1 MPDYLSLVIEAQKQ
15 ATYHSFYAYQVV
27 NHNRTFNCT
36 NIEKL
41 RPNAVTWGVFPGA
54 EIKQPTIVAPI
65 SFNAWSGEAF
75 DLWMESWG
83 KLYSPES
90 KSRKVI
96 ENIVDTY
103 YLVNMVDNDFPMGSC
118 LWNLIDDM

>member
-1 MPDYLSLVIEAQKQ
+1 M
-15 ATYHSFYAYQVV
+15 V

-54 EIKQPTIVAPI
+54 EIKQQTIVDPI

-75 DLWMESWG
+75 DLWTESWG
-83 KLYSPES
+83 KLYSPDS

-96 ENIVDTY
+96 EDIVDTY